1 MIYDREGAV
10 CYHGGR
16 EYRVGDRIVANAE
29 SPWEGLYGTITE
41 IRDGD
46 DRDTENDTLELY
58 CSFLPPIHPDEISR
72 VEKRFSA
79 VRGTE
84 TVLENIPMDMVIM
97 APEMIWSLD
106 RNVEDRKITI
116 YLVREEW
123 VLDYD
128 GGVDIYLFADHDQ
141 AKMTML
147 RMVHEDMV
155 DGCISRWRGRED
167 LESEIKVDSYEFWLH
182 DSYHE
187 NHYQVSLTTQELYLS
202 AAAVRQVADMH
213 TAQCSLEDFISHIEG
228 WDEVSALTEEQYQA
242 FIADPR
248 IPEMIQSKLSKNEPY
263 FESYWESVSE
273 CAHQL
278 LREYLMTIH
287 KPGAGS

>member
-29 SPWEGLYGTITE
+29 SPWEGLYGTIIE

-72 VEKRFSA
+72 VEKKFSA
-79 VRGTE
+79 VRGAE
-84 TVLENIPMDMVIM
+84 TAMENIPMDMVIM

-106 RNVEDRKITI
+106 RNDADRKITI

-123 VLDYD
+123 VLDHD
-128 GGVDIYLFADHDQ
+128 GGVDIHLFTDRNH
-141 AKMTML
+141 AKMAML

-155 DGCISRWRGRED
+155 DGCISRWRDKGD
-167 LESEIKVDSYEFWLH
+167 FESEIKVDSYEYWLH

-187 NHYQVSLTTQELYLS
+187 NHYQVSLTAQELYLS
-202 AAAVRQVADMH
+202 AATVRQVADMH
-213 TAQCSLEDFISHIEG
+213 TAQCSLEDFISQIEG
-228 WDEVSALTEEQYQA
+228 WEKVNAMAEEQYQA

-248 IPEMIQSKLSKNEPY
+248 IPETIQAHLSKNEPY

-278 LREYLMTIH
+278 LREYLITL
-287 KPGAGS
+287 